1 MDNRPVVRPGSDNP
15 KVPGLCP
22 VCPDF
27 VRVSGGYWAKPE
39 MSKCI
44 YLASSKRG
52 HRFVRKEFKIF
63 LDTFLFKWR
72 KRIKSEYLR
81 NRQNF
86 RK

>member
-44 YLASSKRG
+44 YLAS
-52 HRFVRKEFKIF
+52 
-63 LDTFLFKWR
+63 
-72 KRIKSEYLR
+72 
-81 NRQNF
+81 
-86 RK
+86 